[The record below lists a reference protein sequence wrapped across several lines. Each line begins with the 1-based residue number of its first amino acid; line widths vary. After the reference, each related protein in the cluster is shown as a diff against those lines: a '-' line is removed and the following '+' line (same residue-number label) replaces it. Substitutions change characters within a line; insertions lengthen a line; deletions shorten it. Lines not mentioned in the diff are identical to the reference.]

1 LGSLPLNPFDR
12 GSEAIVFRGG
22 PALFRSD
29 LSLDHIALLR
39 QHCEHG
45 SIDVVAVGG
54 DLGSDYGQE
63 RFALRNVLTLVH
75 LDLFD
80 DALLWHEN
88 FSRAEGRR

>member
-1 LGSLPLNPFDR
+1 M
-12 GSEAIVFRGG
+12 FRGR

-45 SIDVVAVGG
+45 GIDVVAVGA
-54 DLGSDYGQE
+54 DLRSDYGQE
-63 RFALRNVLTLVH
+63 RVALRNLLTLLH
-75 LDLFD
+75 MDLFD
-80 DALLWHEN
+80 ETLLWHEN